1 MDGHWKFL
9 GGGEG
14 VVKAKILKESMKL
27 NWNFQRGGGFK
38 PNKPTVRGVWIFSGT
53 AHSFGETTDWLK
65 LNVHPDLSTEAVNI
79 YFHSQP
85 NQGV

>member
-14 VVKAKILKESMKL
+14 VAKAKIFKGKYEAELEFPER
-27 NWNFQRGGGFK
+27 WGFK